1 MQDSSGQGSNQHQTR
16 TPQAGGRPPE
26 PIVRALVVHRDP
38 DAASTLVDALRG
50 GVGPI
55 EAVTLHDPGELAA
68 ALDGGGYDVLVC
80 GLRDRDEVER
90 ALALARAA
98 DVTLVLTEPDAHR
111 PDRDGDRGGPVA
123 HEPERARLAET
134 VARERDRA
142 EDRRAAARAARLLA
156 AQRALADRLAAELA
170 PEELLGAALEVLGE
184 LLGADGGVAWE
195 PTARGELRAR
205 PARGG
210 AQEAAAA
217 GAAPERQRLARE
229 ALARREPVLAEG
241 ALALPLVAGDGCEG
255 VLQLPVDGAQV
266 DERLLAGLSAL
277 AGQVAAQ
284 LRHRRGAALLDLH
297 ERALAATNNGIVI
310 AERAAE
316 GDGRDGGGGGWPAT
330 FVNEAFEQLTGYRAE
345 EVLGRSLALLQ
356 GPETDAE
363 AVAEMRAALRAGEEC
378 WVTVRNYRRD
388 GSGFW
393 NEVFLMPVRDD
404 DGLVRR
410 YIGIL
415 RDVTAR
421 VSAAVELA
429 ETESRYRTL
438 IETIPAVTYVAEWDE
453 LGTLLYVSPQIE
465 ELLGFPAEGWLG
477 ETSLWDTQIH
487 PDDAER
493 VAQETRRAFR
503 EQQAFDCE
511 YRLLAR
517 DGSVV
522 WVWEKDTVI
531 RDERGRPRLTQGI
544 ITDVTATRTAEAALA
559 ESEER
564 NRAVIGA
571 LEEGLLIYGADGRV
585 ISCNAAAVRIFGV
598 GSERELM
605 ELGDGAGQVTIT
617 YEDGTPVT
625 RENSTAG
632 RALESGL
639 PQPERVVRFRR
650 PDGWEL
656 WATVTSHPLI
666 RDGESR
672 PYGVVSAFTDVT
684 ERRRAQ
690 EQIAFLAYHDS
701 LTRLPN
707 RALLDEHLA
716 LALARARRS
725 GQSVALLYV
734 DLDDFKAVNDSLGHA
749 AGDELLRRIAV
760 RLRGVVRST
769 DLLARQG
776 GDEFLI
782 LLTDVERDPRLSAEA
797 VAKQVE
803 TALLEPFHLAD
814 AEFEVGASIG
824 ISIYPDDA
832 ADADTLL
839 RHADAAMYEV
849 KQAGRGGIASYG
861 GDSRQTLARLSLTS
875 KLRRALQRDDFVVH
889 YQPIV
894 APADGSLAA
903 LEALVRWQDAERGLV
918 GPSEFIPLAEDAGL
932 IEAIGGWVLH
942 AVCAQQREWRDAGLA
957 SHVHVNVSPRQLRRP
972 DFPTT
977 VREALAEHGVDPR
990 ALTLE
995 ITESAAMLDAERA
1008 NPIVLAL
1015 HELGV
1020 RLAIDDFGSGHS
1032 SLARL
1037 RDVPVEMLK
1046 IDQSF
1051 LRGVPDDP
1059 QAAAMVTAIVE
1070 LGAALRMTTVAE
1082 GVTSEPQRRFLV
1094 AHDCPLA
1101 QGFHFAAPLTAPE
1114 ATALLRDRA
1123 AREPGR

>member
-1 MQDSSGQGSNQHQTR
+1 
-16 TPQAGGRPPE
+16 
-26 PIVRALVVHRDP
+26 VRALVVHRDP
-38 DAASTLVDALRG
+38 DAASTLADALRG
-50 GVGPI
+50 GDGQI
-55 EAVTLHDPGELAA
+55 EAVTLHDPVQLREL
-68 ALDGGGYDVLVC
+68 LGDGRFEVLVC
-80 GLRDRDEVER
+80 GLRDRAEVEE
-90 ALALARAA
+90 AVDLARAA
-98 DVTLVLTEPDAHR
+98 GVTLVLTEPGAHR
-111 PDRDGDRGGPVA
+111 PNGDRGRVA
-123 HEPERARLAET
+123 HEPLRERLAEA
-134 VARERDRA
+134 VARERAGD

-156 AQRALADRLAAELA
+156 AQRRLADRLVAELA
-170 PEELLGAALEVLGE
+170 PGDLLGEALVVLAE
-184 LLGADGGVAWE
+184 LFGAPAGVAWE
-195 PTARGELRAR
+195 VAPRGELRPR
-205 PARGG
+205 QVLG
-210 AQEAAAA
+210 AAAPAA
-217 GAAPERQRLARE
+217 GAPVPVQAAAERG
-229 ALARREPVLAEG
+229 EPVRAGETLAIPLAAGG
-241 ALALPLVAGDGCEG
+241 ACEG
-255 VLQLPVDGAQV
+255 VLEL
-266 DERLLAGLSAL
+266 LLAPEERPDALLLDDVAAL
-277 AGQVAAQ
+277 AGQVAVH
-284 LRHRRGAALLDLH
+284 LRYRRDAALLDLH

-310 AERAAE
+310 AER
-316 GDGRDGGGGGWPAT
+316 DGPGWAAT
-330 FVNEAFEQLTGYRAE
+330 FVNEAFEQLTGYRSGD
-345 EVLGRSLALLQ
+345 VLGRSLSLLQ

-363 AVAEMRAALRAGEEC
+363 SVSEMRVALHAGEEC

-388 GSGFW
+388 GSAFW
-393 NEVFLMPVRDD
+393 NEIFLMPVRDD
-404 DGLVRR
+404 DGVVRR

-421 VSAAVELA
+421 VTAAVELA

-453 LGTLLYVSPQIE
+453 LGSLLYVSPQIE
-465 ELLGFPAEGWLG
+465 QLLGFPAEGWLG
-477 ETSLWDTQIH
+477 ETSLWDTQVH
-487 PDDAER
+487 PDDADR
-493 VAQETRRAFR
+493 VMDQTREAFR
-503 EQQAFDCE
+503 EQKAFDCE
-511 YRLLAR
+511 YRLIAA
-517 DGSVV
+517 DGRVL
-522 WVWEKDTVI
+522 WVWEHDTVI
-531 RDERGRPRLTQGI
+531 RDEHGRPRLTQGI

-585 ISCNAAAVRIFGV
+585 ISCNAAALRIFGAR
-598 GSERELM
+598 SEEELKTM
-605 ELGDGAGQVTIT
+605 GEAPAATRMT

-625 RENSTAG
+625 RENSTAS

-639 PQPERVVRFRR
+639 PQPERVVHFER
-650 PDGWEL
+650 DEWEV
-656 WATVTSHPLI
+656 WATVTSHPL
-666 RDGESR
+666 RREGESR

-701 LTRLPN
+701 LTKLPN
-707 RALLDEHLA
+707 RALLDEHLS

-725 GQSVALLYV
+725 GESVALLYV

-776 GDEFLI
+776 GDEFLL
-782 LLTDVERDPRLSAEA
+782 LLTDLERDPRLSAEA
-797 VAKQVE
+797 TAKQVE
-803 TALLEPFHLAD
+803 TALLEPFHIAD

-832 ADADTLL
+832 PDADTLL

-894 APADGSLAA
+894 APLDGELHAF
-903 LEALVRWQDAERGLV
+903 EALVRWQDAERGTV
-918 GPSEFIPLAEDAGL
+918 GPNEFIPLAEDAGL

-942 AVCAQQREWRDAGLA
+942 AVCAQQRSWAQAGLE

-977 VREALAEHGVDPR
+977 VREALAQHALDPHV
-990 ALTLE
+990 LTLE

-1015 HELGV
+1015 HAMGV

-1037 RDVPVEMLK
+1037 RDVPVQTLK

-1059 QAAAMVTAIVE
+1059 QAAAMITAIVE

-1082 GVTSEPQRRFLV
+1082 GVTSEAQRRFLV
-1094 AHDCPLA
+1094 EHGCALA
-1101 QGFHFAAPLTAPE
+1101 QGFHFSKPLTATA
-1114 ATALLRDRA
+1114 ATALLRERA
-1123 AREPGR
+1123 ERG

>member
-1 MQDSSGQGSNQHQTR
+1 
-16 TPQAGGRPPE
+16 
-26 PIVRALVVHRDP
+26 VRALVVHRDP
-38 DAASTLVDALRG
+38 DAASTLADALRG

-55 EAVTLHDPGELAA
+55 EAVTLHDPVGLAD
-68 ALDGGGYDVLVC
+68 ALGDGGYQVLVC

-90 ALALARAA
+90 AVDVARAA
-98 DVTLVLTEPDAHR
+98 DVTLVLTDPDAHR
-111 PDRDGDRGGPVA
+111 PNGDRGPVA
-123 HEPERARLAET
+123 HEPEHRRLAEA
-134 VARERDRA
+134 VAREHGSA
-142 EDRRAAARAARLLA
+142 EDRRAARRAARLLD
-156 AQRALADRLAAELA
+156 AQRALADLLAAELS
-170 PEELLGAALEVLGE
+170 PDDLLGEALAVLGE
-184 LLGADGGVAWE
+184 LFGAARGIAWE
-195 PTARGELRAR
+195 LAPRGELRPRRAL
-205 PARGG
+205 GG
-210 AQEAAAA
+210 GDLPTEQPDASS
-217 GAAPERQRLARE
+217 PV
-229 ALARREPVLAEG
+229 ALAVSRGEAVLAEG
-241 ALALPLVAGDGCEG
+241 VLAVPLVAGGTCEG
-255 VLQLPVDGAQV
+255 VLELALPPGMRVEEAVVADA
-266 DERLLAGLSAL
+266 AAL
-277 AGQVAAQ
+277 GGQVAVH
-284 LRHRRGAALLDLH
+284 LRYRRGAALLDLH

-310 AERAAE
+310 AERDE
-316 GDGRDGGGGGWPAT
+316 QVGWSAT
-330 FVNEAFEQLTGYRAE
+330 FVNEAFEQLTGYRSRD
-345 EVLGRSLALLQ
+345 VLGRSLSLLQ

-363 AVAEMRAALRAGEEC
+363 AVAEMRAALHAGEEC

-404 DGLVRR
+404 DGMVRR

-453 LGTLLYVSPQIE
+453 LGSLLYVSPQIE

-477 ETSLWDTQIH
+477 ETSLWDTQVH
-487 PDDAER
+487 PDDADR
-493 VAQETRRAFR
+493 VRAETRYAFR
-503 EQQAFDCE
+503 EQKAFDCE
-511 YRLLAR
+511 YRLIAK
-517 DGSVV
+517 DGRVV
-522 WVWEKDTVI
+522 WVWEHDTVI
-531 RDERGRPRLTQGI
+531 RDEHGRPRLTQGI
-544 ITDVTATRTAEAALA
+544 ITDVTATRIAEAALA

-571 LEEGLLIYGADGRV
+571 LEEGLLIYGHDGQV
-585 ISCNAAAVRIFGV
+585 ISCNAAAVRIFGAE
-598 GSERELM
+598 SEEELM
-605 ELGDGAGQVTIT
+605 AAGMGRGSGRVTMT

-625 RENSTAG
+625 RETSTAG
-632 RALESGL
+632 RALATGL
-639 PQPERVVRFRR
+639 PQPERVVHFERD
-650 PDGWEL
+650 DGWEV
-656 WATVTSHPLI
+656 WATVTSHPLV
-666 RDGESR
+666 REGESR

-701 LTRLPN
+701 LTKLPN
-707 RALLDEHLA
+707 RALLDEHLS
-716 LALARARRS
+716 LALARAKRT

-782 LLTDVERDPRLSAEA
+782 LLTDLERDPRLSAEA
-797 VAKQVE
+797 TAKQVE

-824 ISIYPDDA
+824 ISIFPDDA

-894 APADGSLAA
+894 APADGSLRAF
-903 LEALVRWQDAERGLV
+903 EALVRWQDAERGTV
-918 GPSEFIPLAEDAGL
+918 GPNEFIPLAEDAGL

-942 AVCAQQREWRDAGLA
+942 AVCSQQKAWRDAGLD

-972 DFPTT
+972 DFPST
-977 VREALAEHGVDPR
+977 VREALAQHSVDPQ

-1037 RDVPVEMLK
+1037 RDVPVQTLK

-1059 QAAAMVTAIVE
+1059 QAAAMITAIVE

-1094 AHDCPLA
+1094 ARDCPLA
-1101 QGFHFAAPLTAPE
+1101 QGFHFSPPLTAAE
-1114 ATALLRDRA
+1114 ATALLRNA
-1123 AREPGR
+1123 

>member
-1 MQDSSGQGSNQHQTR
+1 MKQHMR
-16 TPQAGGRPPE
+16 
-26 PIVRALVVHRDP
+26 
-38 DAASTLVDALRG
+38 
-50 GVGPI
+50 
-55 EAVTLHDPGELAA
+55 
-68 ALDGGGYDVLVC
+68 
-80 GLRDRDEVER
+80 
-90 ALALARAA
+90 
-98 DVTLVLTEPDAHR
+98 
-111 PDRDGDRGGPVA
+111 
-123 HEPERARLAET
+123 
-134 VARERDRA
+134 
-142 EDRRAAARAARLLA
+142 
-156 AQRALADRLAAELA
+156 
-170 PEELLGAALEVLGE
+170 AALE
-184 LLGADGGVAWE
+184 
-195 PTARGELRAR
+195 
-205 PARGG
+205 
-210 AQEAAAA
+210 
-217 GAAPERQRLARE
+217 
-229 ALARREPVLAEG
+229 
-241 ALALPLVAGDGCEG
+241 EG
-255 VLQLPVDGAQV
+255 VLELRPPAGARL
-266 DERLLAGLSAL
+266 DEQLLADVSAL
-277 AGQVAAQ
+277 SGQIAVQ
-284 LRHRRGAALLDLH
+284 LRYRRGAALLDLH

-310 AERAAE
+310 AER
-316 GDGRDGGGGGWPAT
+316 DGRVGWAAT
-330 FVNEAFEQLTGYRAE
+330 FVNEAFEQLTGYRSD

-363 AVAEMRAALRAGEEC
+363 SIAEMRAALHAGEEC
-378 WVTVRNYRRD
+378 WVSVRNYRRD

-404 DGLVRR
+404 DGVVRR

-453 LGTLLYVSPQIE
+453 LGSLLYVSPQIE
-465 ELLGFPAEGWLG
+465 QLLGFPAEGWLG
-477 ETSLWDTQIH
+477 ETSLWDTQVH
-487 PDDAER
+487 PDDADR
-493 VAQETRRAFR
+493 VMAETRYAYR
-503 EQQAFDCE
+503 EEKAFDCE
-511 YRLLAR
+511 YRLIAK

-522 WVWEKDTVI
+522 WVWEHDTVI
-531 RDERGRPRLTQGI
+531 RDEHGRPRLTQGI
-544 ITDVTATRTAEAALA
+544 ITDVTATRIAEAALA

-564 NRAVIGA
+564 SRAVIGA

-598 GSERELM
+598 GSEQELLS
-605 ELGDGAGQVTIT
+605 LGERDVLSAVTMS
-617 YEDGTPVT
+617 YEGGTPVT
-625 RENSTAG
+625 RDNSTAA

-639 PQPERVVRFRR
+639 PQPERVVHFQRA
-650 PDGWEL
+650 DGWEL

-666 RDGESR
+666 REGESR

-701 LTRLPN
+701 LTKLPN

-716 LALARARRS
+716 LALARARRG

-782 LLTDVERDPRLSAEA
+782 LLTDLERDPRLSAEA

-894 APADGSLAA
+894 APADGSLQA

-918 GPSEFIPLAEDAGL
+918 GPNDFIPLAEDAGL

-942 AVCAQQREWRDAGLA
+942 AVCAQQRAWTDAGLA
-957 SHVHVNVSPRQLRRP
+957 SHVHVNVSPRQLRRR

-977 VREALAEHGVDPR
+977 VRAALEEHAVDPR

-1015 HELGV
+1015 HESGV

-1037 RDVPVEMLK
+1037 RDVPVQMLK

-1059 QAAAMVTAIVE
+1059 QAAAMVTAMVE

-1101 QGFHFAAPLTAPE
+1101 QGFHFSPPLTAVE
-1114 ATALLRDRA
+1114 ATALLRERSGT
-1123 AREPGR
+1123 R

>member
-1 MQDSSGQGSNQHQTR
+1 M
-16 TPQAGGRPPE
+16 
-26 PIVRALVVHRDP
+26 RALVVHRDP

-55 EAVTLHDPGELAA
+55 EAVTLHDPVGLPE
-68 ALDGGGYDVLVC
+68 ALERGGWHVLVC

-90 ALALARAA
+90 ALELARAA

-111 PDRDGDRGGPVA
+111 PDGDGDGALIA
-123 HEPERARLAET
+123 HEPERHRLAET
-134 VARERDRA
+134 VARERERA
-142 EDRRAAARAARLLA
+142 DDRRAAVRAARLLG
-156 AQRALADRLAAELA
+156 AQRALADRLAAELS
-170 PEELLGAALEVLGE
+170 PEELLREALGVLAELFEAGA
-184 LLGADGGVAWE
+184 GVAWE
-195 PTARGELRAR
+195 VATRGDLRPVAVL
-205 PARGG
+205 G
-210 AQEAAAA
+210 AADSAAAVEPAAAA
-217 GAAPERQRLARE
+217 QVAPADPSAPAAEPAPTAEPAPAAEPARAAE
-229 ALARREPVLAEG
+229 PHGDGDPVRVARARRETVWAHG
-241 ALALPLVAGDGCEG
+241 TIAIPLIAGDACEG
-255 VLQLPVDGAQV
+255 VLELRLEPGTRI
-266 DERLLAGLSAL
+266 DEPLVADVAAL
-277 AGQVAAQ
+277 AGQVAVH
-284 LRHRRGAALLDLH
+284 LRYRRGAALLDLH

-310 AERAAE
+310 CERDEERGWAA
-316 GDGRDGGGGGWPAT
+316 A
-330 FVNEAFEQLTGYRAE
+330 FVNEAFEQLTGYRSR
-345 EVLGRSLALLQ
+345 EVLGRSLSMLQ
-356 GPETDAE
+356 GPETDPAT
-363 AVAEMRAALRAGEEC
+363 VAEMRAALHAGEEC
-378 WVTVRNYRRD
+378 WVTARNYRRD
-388 GSGFW
+388 GSAFW
-393 NEVFLMPVRDD
+393 NEIFLMPVRDD
-404 DGLVRR
+404 DGVVRR

-421 VSAAVELA
+421 VTAAVELA

-438 IETIPAVTYVAEWDE
+438 IETIPAVTYVADWDE
-453 LGTLLYVSPQIE
+453 LGTLMYVSPQIE

-477 ETSLWDTQIH
+477 ETSLWDTQVH
-487 PDDAER
+487 PDDVDR
-493 VAQETRRAFR
+493 VMAETRYAFR
-503 EQQAFDCE
+503 EEKEFDCE
-511 YRLLAR
+511 YRLIAK

-522 WVWEKDTVI
+522 WVWEHDTVI
-531 RDERGRPRLTQGI
+531 RDEHGRPRLTQGI
-544 ITDVTATRTAEAALA
+544 ITDVTATRIAEAALA

-571 LEEGLLIYGADGRV
+571 LEEGLLIYGPDGRV
-585 ISCNAAAVRIFGV
+585 VSCNAAAARIFGAR
-598 GSERELM
+598 SEEELLR
-605 ELGDGAGQVTIT
+605 LGTAPPGVSMTF
-617 YEDGTPVT
+617 EDGTPVT

-639 PQPERVVRFRR
+639 PQPERVVRFQRD
-650 PDGWEL
+650 DGWEV

-666 RDGESR
+666 REGESR

-716 LALARARRS
+716 LALARARRT

-782 LLTDVERDPRLSAEA
+782 LLTDLDRDPRLSAEA

-824 ISIYPDDA
+824 ISIHPDDA

-861 GDSRQTLARLSLTS
+861 GDSRRTLARLSLTS

-894 APADGSLAA
+894 APATGELRAF
-903 LEALVRWQDAERGLV
+903 EALVRWQDAERGLV
-918 GPSEFIPLAEDAGL
+918 GPDEFIPLAEDAGL

-942 AVCAQQREWRDAGLA
+942 AVCAQQRNWVDAGLA

-972 DFPTT
+972 DFPGT
-977 VREALAEHGVDPR
+977 VRAALAQHGIDPQ

-995 ITESAAMLDAERA
+995 ITESAAMLDAERG
-1008 NPIVLAL
+1008 NPVVLAL

-1020 RLAIDDFGSGHS
+1020 RLAIDDFGAGHS

-1037 RDVPVEMLK
+1037 RDVPVQTLK

-1059 QAAAMVTAIVE
+1059 QAAAMITAIVE
-1070 LGAALRMTTVAE
+1070 LSAALRMTTVAE
-1082 GVTSEPQRRFLV
+1082 GVTSEAQRRFLV
-1094 AHDCPLA
+1094 EHDCPLA
-1101 QGFHFAAPLTAPE
+1101 QGFHFARPLTATA
-1114 ATALLRDRA
+1114 ATALLRER
-1123 AREPGR
+1123 